1 MADGPIFFWGL
12 KAFFHCFRST
22 GKFCRSQ
29 LLADRALVLLDAM
42 PANSEKPHLSIVIC
56 GHVDSGKSTTTGR
69 LIFELG
75 GLPERDL
82 EKLKAE
88 AERLGKGSFAFAFF
102 MDRQKEERE
111 RGVTIACTTKEFF
124 TEKWHYTIIDAP
136 GHRDFIKNMITGA
149 SQADVALIM
158 VPADGNF
165 TTAIAKGNHKAGEI
179 QGQTRQHSRLI
190 NLLGVKQIC
199 IGVNKMD
206 CDTAGYKQARY
217 DEIGNEMKSMLVKV
231 GWKKDFV
238 EKSTPVMPIS
248 GWMGDNLLKKS
259 DNMGWWKGQDVEVG
273 SETIH
278 VDTVYDV
285 LDKMCRVPERP
296 VSAPMRMPISG
307 IYKIKGVG
315 DVLAGRVE
323 QGVVKPGEEVV
334 FLPTHT
340 ASNPC
345 TGKVFTVEMH
355 HQRVDFANPGDN
367 VGLNIKG
374 LDKNNMP
381 RSGDV
386 MVYKKDTTLGQT
398 KEFDAQ
404 IQVLDIPNEIK
415 VGYSPIGFVRC
426 GRAACRVSA
435 LKWKMGKETGGKKME
450 DPHSLKSNEMAQC
463 SFQPQQPLV
472 CDTFKNCE
480 GLSRVAFM
488 DGNGVVMLGKVV
500 SCERKGEGDEKGGK
514 KKWSEDL
521 PDFFSRGIYGS
532 SEPEKCGQQKVEFFT
547 AGWELVV
554 GPFFSNK
561 NRYWYIYIWS
571 SPPWFPP
578 TPPPKGGIRHTY
590 AAMYRYNYMFVLIY
604 VCMPVCLSVCLLVCK
619 YVRVPARSTC
629 HCFCVCT
636 QRYYMYT

>member
-1 MADGPIFFWGL
+1 
-12 KAFFHCFRST
+12 
-22 GKFCRSQ
+22 
-29 LLADRALVLLDAM
+29 M
-42 PANSEKPHLSIVIC
+42 PANSEKEHLSIVIC

-75 GLPERDL
+75 GIPEREL
-82 EKLKAE
+82 EKLKQE
-88 AERLGKGSFAFAFF
+88 AERLGKSSFAFAFY

-124 TEKWHYTIIDAP
+124 TDKWHYTIIDAP

-149 SQADVALIM
+149 SQADVAMIM
-158 VPADGNF
+158 VPCDGNF

-190 NLLGVKQIC
+190 NLLGVKQIVC
-199 IGVNKMD
+199 GCNKMD

-217 DEIGNEMKSMLVKV
+217 EEVSNEMKSMLVKV
-231 GWKKDFV
+231 GWKKDMV
-238 EKSTPVMPIS
+238 EKNVPFLPIS
-248 GWMGDNLLKKS
+248 GWMGDNLLKPEDSAGKL
-259 DNMGWWKGQDVEVG
+259 NMPWWSGVEVEASG
-273 SETIH
+273 EKIM
-278 VDTVYDV
+278 VKVLYDF
-285 LDKMCRVPERP
+285 LDKVCRVPERP
-296 VSAPMRMPISG
+296 TSAPMRMPISG

-323 QGVVKPGEEVV
+323 QGLVKPGEEVI

-355 HQRVDFANPGDN
+355 HQRVDFAGPGDN

-398 KEFDAQ
+398 ASFDAQ

-426 GRAACRVSA
+426 GRAACRISK

-450 DPHSLKSNEMAQC
+450 DPHSLKSNEMAEC
-463 SFQPQQPLV
+463 SFAPQQPLV
-472 CDTFKNCE
+472 ADSFKNCE

-488 DGNGVVMLGKVV
+488 DGNGVVMLGKVI
-500 SCERKGEGDEKGGK
+500 SCEAKTGDEKGGGK
-514 KKWSEDL
+514 KK
-521 PDFFSRGIYGS
+521 
-532 SEPEKCGQQKVEFFT
+532 
-547 AGWELVV
+547 
-554 GPFFSNK
+554 
-561 NRYWYIYIWS
+561 
-571 SPPWFPP
+571 
-578 TPPPKGGIRHTY
+578 
-590 AAMYRYNYMFVLIY
+590 
-604 VCMPVCLSVCLLVCK
+604 
-619 YVRVPARSTC
+619 
-629 HCFCVCT
+629 
-636 QRYYMYT
+636 